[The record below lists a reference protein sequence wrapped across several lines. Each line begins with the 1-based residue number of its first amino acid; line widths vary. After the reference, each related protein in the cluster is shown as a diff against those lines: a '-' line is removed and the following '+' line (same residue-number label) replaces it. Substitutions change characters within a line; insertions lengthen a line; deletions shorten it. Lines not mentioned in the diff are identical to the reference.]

1 MISKK
6 YSTWYCGTLI
16 MLGNKVKTNKKQ
28 SKDKQKTLV
37 MARLYNKTNILGTDF
52 VEIRER
58 LSLLL

>member
-1 MISKK
+1 MVL
-6 YSTWYCGTLI
+6 WY
-16 MLGNKVKTNKKQ
+16 TNYARKQ